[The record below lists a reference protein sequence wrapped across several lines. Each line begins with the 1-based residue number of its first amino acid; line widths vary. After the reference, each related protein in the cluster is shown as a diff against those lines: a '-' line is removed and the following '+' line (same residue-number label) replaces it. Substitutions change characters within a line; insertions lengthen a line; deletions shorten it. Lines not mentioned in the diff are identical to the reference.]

1 MSGGE
6 GRPVTSAALPPPDPA
21 DRRKVIVE
29 PVDRPGGLDL
39 ALAPARRRT
48 AKLLG
53 SYSPEQIVVLFD
65 YFTHAAEAYQEATGE
80 LQGSPGQSG

>member
-29 PVDRPGGLDL
+29 PVDRPGGLDQ
-39 ALAPARRRT
+39 ALAPARRRI
-48 AKLLG
+48 AELLG

-65 YFTHAAEAYQEATGE
+65 YFTHAAEAYQEAAEE